1 MSKAKLTEAQLA
13 DMRDVPP
20 SAFQWV
26 ERTQQYKPKPNDI
39 YQEELEKYNASSST
53 TPEQ

>member
-1 MSKAKLTEAQLA
+1 MPKKTTKITPVKN
-13 DMRDVPP
+13 RPP

-26 ERTQQYKPKPNDI
+26 ESKQQYRPKPNDI
-39 YQEELEKYNASSST
+39 YQEELEKYNASSSA